1 MLEARVRSPQV
12 EMDSLRQFATC
23 HFLLCKYRMF
33 WRVKAACGEALALS
47 VNIQDYYHLTRM
59 ELLKYFY

>member
-1 MLEARVRSPQV
+1 
-12 EMDSLRQFATC
+12 
-23 HFLLCKYRMF
+23 
-33 WRVKAACGEALALS
+33 VKVACGEALPLS